1 MIFTYEKSAGGI
13 GCPPCSGGIT
23 GIIRGYYKGRPMYLC
38 KAHSK
43 WVSQTATMLAYPVIE
58 KITTGDVE
66 EPKKIVTTFDL

>member
-1 MIFTYEKSAGGI
+1 
-13 GCPPCSGGIT
+13 
-23 GIIRGYYKGRPMYLC
+23 MYLC